1 MNYLDDLLLLPQ
13 APVDVTRNRG
23 DSDCMKLRLRTKGAQ
38 LLVVLGTKGGVGLE
52 SDGIDANKAIGVRP
66 AGINRISREIL
77 VREIISR
84 CCT

>member
-13 APVDVTRNRG
+13 TPVDVTRNRG
-23 DSDCMKLRLRTKGAQ
+23 ASDCMQLRTKGAQ